1 MKSGLRSVALALAAP
16 TAALIFAV
24 IASSI
29 FLLIAGSNP
38 INAYGDMIEYGSQ
51 LEIQVDILNRAT
63 PLYISGVAAA
73 IGFKMNLF
81 NIGVEGQ
88 YRLAAL
94 FAAYIGALVTL
105 PPVFHIALMLI
116 VAMVVGGAYS
126 GIAGVLKVT
135 RGVNEV
141 ISTIMLN
148 AIAISGLIAFLIKEW
163 QEGGQIQIDSSIR
176 VGTKEIPE
184 SGIMPNINSWLE
196 VFTREIGKGKELTGF
211 LLVAVAVGIA
221 YHIIINRT
229 RFGFDLRASGINPF
243 AARSGGV
250 KDKRMV
256 LGAMVLSGVAA
267 GLVGMAEVAK
277 LGRYNPNFVSGLGF
291 AGIAVALLGRNH
303 PGGIAIAAVVF
314 AFLDI
319 SSGVLQITGSASRE
333 IVYIMQGIIL
343 LAAVISYEVVQ
354 RYRLREEA
362 KLAGDALSEVETACT
377 N

>member
-1 MKSGLRSVALALAAP
+1 MKSNVRSIALALAAP
-16 TAALIFAV
+16 TAALVFAV

-38 INAYGDMIEYGSQ
+38 INAYADMIEYGSQ

-105 PPVFHIALMLI
+105 PPVFHIGLMLL

-148 AIAISGLIAFLIKEW
+148 AIAISGLIAFLVKEW
-163 QEGGQIQIDSSIR
+163 QAGGEIQIDSATR
-176 VGTKEIPE
+176 VGTDQIPE

-196 VFTREIGKGKELTGF
+196 IFTREIGKGKELTGF
-211 LLVAVAVGIA
+211 LLVAVAIGII
-221 YHIIINRT
+221 YHVVINRT

-256 LGAMVLSGVAA
+256 LGAMVLSGMAA

-277 LGRYNPNFVSGLGF
+277 LGSYNPNFVSGLGF
-291 AGIAVALLGRNH
+291 AGIGVALLGRNH
-303 PGGIAIAAVVF
+303 PGGIAIGAIVF

-319 SSGVLQITGSASRE
+319 SSGVLQISGSASRE

-343 LAAVISYEVVQ
+343 LAAVISYEIVQ

-362 KLAGDALSEVETACT
+362 KQAGDALLESVTS
-377 N
+377 

>member
-1 MKSGLRSVALALAAP
+1 MKTNFRSIALALAAP
-16 TAALIFAV
+16 TAALVFAV

-38 INAYGDMIEYGSQ
+38 INAYADMIEYGSQ

-105 PPVFHIALMLI
+105 PPIFHIGLMLI
-116 VAMVVGGAYS
+116 VAMAVGGAYS

-148 AIAISGLIAFLIKEW
+148 AIAISGLIAFLVKEW
-163 QEGGQIQIDSSIR
+163 QEGGEIQIDSATR
-176 VGTKEIPE
+176 VGTEQIPE
-184 SGIMPNINSWLE
+184 SGIMPNINGWLE
-196 VFTREIGKGKELTGF
+196 IFTREIGKGKELTGS
-211 LLVAVAVGIA
+211 LLVAVGVGIV
-221 YHIIINRT
+221 YHIVINLT

-256 LGAMVLSGVAA
+256 LGAMILSGMAA

-303 PGGIAIAAVVF
+303 PGGIAVAAIVF

-343 LAAVISYEVVQ
+343 LAAVISYEIVQ

-362 KLAGDALSEVETACT
+362 KQAGDVLSRGASS
-377 N
+377 

>member
-1 MKSGLRSVALALAAP
+1 MKSNVRSIALALAAP
-16 TAALIFAV
+16 TAALVFAV

-38 INAYGDMIEYGSQ
+38 INAYADMIEYGSQ

-105 PPVFHIALMLI
+105 PPVFHIGLMLL

-148 AIAISGLIAFLIKEW
+148 AIAISGLIAFLVKEW
-163 QEGGQIQIDSSIR
+163 QAGGEIQIDSATR
-176 VGTKEIPE
+176 VGTDQIPE

-196 VFTREIGKGKELTGF
+196 IFTREIGKGKELTGF
-211 LLVAVAVGIA
+211 LLVAVAIGII
-221 YHIIINRT
+221 YHVVINRT

-256 LGAMVLSGVAA
+256 LGAMVLSGMAA

-277 LGRYNPNFVSGLGF
+277 LGSYNPNFVSGLGF
-291 AGIAVALLGRNH
+291 AGIGVALLGRNH
-303 PGGIAIAAVVF
+303 PGGIAIGAIVF

-343 LAAVISYEVVQ
+343 LAAVISYEIVQ

-362 KLAGDALSEVETACT
+362 KQAGDALLESVTS
-377 N
+377 

>member
-1 MKSGLRSVALALAAP
+1 MKTNFRSIALALAAP
-16 TAALIFAV
+16 TAALVFAV

-38 INAYGDMIEYGSQ
+38 INAYADMIEYGSQ

-105 PPVFHIALMLI
+105 PPIFHIGLMLI
-116 VAMVVGGAYS
+116 VAMAVGGAYS

-148 AIAISGLIAFLIKEW
+148 AIAISGLIAFLVKEW
-163 QEGGQIQIDSSIR
+163 QEGGEIQIDSATR
-176 VGTKEIPE
+176 VGTEQIPE

-196 VFTREIGKGKELTGF
+196 IFTREIGKGKELTGF
-211 LLVAVAVGIA
+211 LLVAVGVGIV
-221 YHIIINRT
+221 YHIVINRT

-256 LGAMVLSGVAA
+256 LGAMILSGMAA

-303 PGGIAIAAVVF
+303 HGGIAVAAIVF

-343 LAAVISYEVVQ
+343 LAAVISYEIVQ

-362 KLAGDALSEVETACT
+362 KQAGDVLSRGASS
-377 N
+377 

>member
-1 MKSGLRSVALALAAP
+1 MKNNVRSIALALAAP
-16 TAALIFAV
+16 TAALVFAV
-24 IASSI
+24 LASSI

-38 INAYGDMIEYGSQ
+38 INAYADMIEYGSQ

-105 PPVFHIALMLI
+105 PPVFHIGLMLL

-148 AIAISGLIAFLIKEW
+148 AIAISGLIAFLVKEW
-163 QEGGQIQIDSSIR
+163 QAGGEIQIDSATR
-176 VGTKEIPE
+176 VGTEQIPE

-196 VFTREIGKGKELTGF
+196 IFTREIGKGKELTGF
-211 LLVAVAVGIA
+211 LLVAVAVGIV
-221 YHIIINRT
+221 YHIVVNRT
-229 RFGFDLRASGINPF
+229 RFGFDLRASGMNPF

-256 LGAMVLSGVAA
+256 LGAMVLSGMAA

-277 LGRYNPNFVSGLGF
+277 LGSYNPNFVSGLGF
-291 AGIAVALLGRNH
+291 AGIGVALLGRNH
-303 PGGIAIAAVVF
+303 PGGIAIGAIVF

-343 LAAVISYEVVQ
+343 LAAVISYEIVQ

-362 KLAGDALSEVETACT
+362 KQAGDALSESVTS
-377 N
+377 

>member
-1 MKSGLRSVALALAAP
+1 MKTNFRSIALALAAP
-16 TAALIFAV
+16 TAALVFAV

-38 INAYGDMIEYGSQ
+38 INAYADMIEYGSQ

-105 PPVFHIALMLI
+105 PPIFHIGLMLI
-116 VAMVVGGAYS
+116 VAMAVGGAYS

-148 AIAISGLIAFLIKEW
+148 AIAISGLIAFLVKEW
-163 QEGGQIQIDSSIR
+163 QEGGEIQIDSATR
-176 VGTKEIPE
+176 VGTEQIPE
-184 SGIMPNINSWLE
+184 SGIMPNINGWLE
-196 VFTREIGKGKELTGF
+196 IFTREIGKGKELTGF
-211 LLVAVAVGIA
+211 LLVAVGVGIV
-221 YHIIINRT
+221 YHIVINRT

-256 LGAMVLSGVAA
+256 LGAMILSGMAA

-303 PGGIAIAAVVF
+303 PGGIAVAAIVF

-343 LAAVISYEVVQ
+343 LAAVISYEIVQ

-362 KLAGDALSEVETACT
+362 KQAGDVLSRGASS
-377 N
+377 

>member
-126 GIAGVLKVT
+126 GIAGALKVT

-148 AIAISGLIAFLIKEW
+148 AIAISGLIAFLLKEW
-163 QEGGQIQIDSSIR
+163 QEGGRIQINSSTR

-362 KLAGDALSEVETACT
+362 KQAGDALYEVETS
-377 N
+377 

>member
-1 MKSGLRSVALALAAP
+1 MKTNFRSIALALAAP
-16 TAALIFAV
+16 TAALVFAV

-38 INAYGDMIEYGSQ
+38 INAYADMIEYGSQ

-105 PPVFHIALMLI
+105 PPIFHIGLMLI
-116 VAMVVGGAYS
+116 VAMAVGGAYS

-148 AIAISGLIAFLIKEW
+148 AIAISGLIAFLVKEW
-163 QEGGQIQIDSSIR
+163 QEGGEIQIDSATR
-176 VGTKEIPE
+176 VGTEQIPE
-184 SGIMPNINSWLE
+184 SGIMPNINGWLE
-196 VFTREIGKGKELTGF
+196 IFTREIGKGKELTGF
-211 LLVAVAVGIA
+211 LLVAVGVGIV
-221 YHIIINRT
+221 YHIVINRT

-250 KDKRMV
+250 NDKRMV
-256 LGAMVLSGVAA
+256 LGAMILSGMAA

-303 PGGIAIAAVVF
+303 PGGIAVAAIVF

-333 IVYIMQGIIL
+333 IVYIMQRIIL
-343 LAAVISYEVVQ
+343 LAAVISYEIVQ

-362 KLAGDALSEVETACT
+362 KQAGDVLSRGASS
-377 N
+377 

>member
-1 MKSGLRSVALALAAP
+1 MKTNFRSIALALAAP
-16 TAALIFAV
+16 TAALVFAV

-38 INAYGDMIEYGSQ
+38 INAYADMIEYGSQ

-105 PPVFHIALMLI
+105 QPIFHIGLMLI
-116 VAMVVGGAYS
+116 VAMAVGGAYS

-148 AIAISGLIAFLIKEW
+148 AIAISGLIAFLVKEW
-163 QEGGQIQIDSSIR
+163 QEGGEIQIDSATR
-176 VGTKEIPE
+176 VGTEQIPE

-196 VFTREIGKGKELTGF
+196 IFTREIGKGKELTGF
-211 LLVAVAVGIA
+211 LLVAVGVGIV
-221 YHIIINRT
+221 YHIVINRT

-256 LGAMVLSGVAA
+256 LGAMILSGMAA

-303 PGGIAIAAVVF
+303 PGGIAVAAIVF

-343 LAAVISYEVVQ
+343 LAAVISYEIVQ

-362 KLAGDALSEVETACT
+362 KQAGDVLSRGASS
-377 N
+377 

>member
-1 MKSGLRSVALALAAP
+1 MKSNVRSIALALAAP
-16 TAALIFAV
+16 TAALVFAV

-38 INAYGDMIEYGSQ
+38 INAYADMIEYGSQ

-105 PPVFHIALMLI
+105 PPVFHIGLMLL

-148 AIAISGLIAFLIKEW
+148 AIAISGLIAFLVKEW
-163 QEGGQIQIDSSIR
+163 QAGGEIQIDSATR
-176 VGTKEIPE
+176 VGTDQIPE

-196 VFTREIGKGKELTGF
+196 IFTREIGKGKELTGF
-211 LLVAVAVGIA
+211 LLVAVAIGII
-221 YHIIINRT
+221 YHVVVNRT

-256 LGAMVLSGVAA
+256 LGAMVLSGMAA

-277 LGRYNPNFVSGLGF
+277 LGSYNPNFVSGLGF
-291 AGIAVALLGRNH
+291 AGIGVALLGRNH
-303 PGGIAIAAVVF
+303 PGGIAIGAIVF

-343 LAAVISYEVVQ
+343 LAAVISYEIVQ

-362 KLAGDALSEVETACT
+362 KQAGDALLESVTS
-377 N
+377 

>member
-16 TAALIFAV
+16 TAALVFAV

-362 KLAGDALSEVETACT
+362 KQAGDDLSEVETA
-377 N
+377 

>member
-1 MKSGLRSVALALAAP
+1 MKTNFRSIALALAAP
-16 TAALIFAV
+16 TAALVFAV

-38 INAYGDMIEYGSQ
+38 INAYADMIEYGSQ

-105 PPVFHIALMLI
+105 PPIFHIGLMLI
-116 VAMVVGGAYS
+116 VAMAVGGAYS

-148 AIAISGLIAFLIKEW
+148 AIAISGLISFLVKEW
-163 QEGGQIQIDSSIR
+163 QEGGEIQIDSATR
-176 VGTKEIPE
+176 VGTEQIPE
-184 SGIMPNINSWLE
+184 SGIMPNINGWLE
-196 VFTREIGKGKELTGF
+196 IFTREIGKGKELTGF
-211 LLVAVAVGIA
+211 LLVAVGVGIV
-221 YHIIINRT
+221 YHIVINRT

-250 KDKRMV
+250 NDKRMV
-256 LGAMVLSGVAA
+256 LGAMILSGMAA

-303 PGGIAIAAVVF
+303 PGGIAVAAIVF

-343 LAAVISYEVVQ
+343 LAAVISYEIVQ

-362 KLAGDALSEVETACT
+362 KQAGDVLSRGASS
-377 N
+377 

>member
-1 MKSGLRSVALALAAP
+1 MKTNFRSIALALAAP
-16 TAALIFAV
+16 TAALVFAV

-38 INAYGDMIEYGSQ
+38 INAYADMIEYGSQ

-105 PPVFHIALMLI
+105 PPIFHIGLMLI
-116 VAMVVGGAYS
+116 VAMAVGGAYS

-148 AIAISGLIAFLIKEW
+148 AIAISGLIAFLVKEW
-163 QEGGQIQIDSSIR
+163 QEGGEIQIDSATR
-176 VGTKEIPE
+176 VGTEQIPE
-184 SGIMPNINSWLE
+184 SGIMPNINGWLE
-196 VFTREIGKGKELTGF
+196 IFTREIGKGKELTGF
-211 LLVAVAVGIA
+211 LLVAVGVGIV
-221 YHIIINRT
+221 YHIVINRT

-250 KDKRMV
+250 NDKRMV
-256 LGAMVLSGVAA
+256 LGAMILSGMAA

-303 PGGIAIAAVVF
+303 PGGIAVAAIVF

-343 LAAVISYEVVQ
+343 LAAVISYEIVQ

-362 KLAGDALSEVETACT
+362 KQAGDVLSRGASS
-377 N
+377 

>member
-1 MKSGLRSVALALAAP
+1 MKSNVRSIALALAAP
-16 TAALIFAV
+16 TAALVFAV

-38 INAYGDMIEYGSQ
+38 INAYADMIEYGSQ

-105 PPVFHIALMLI
+105 PPVFHIGLMLL

-148 AIAISGLIAFLIKEW
+148 AIAISGLIAFLVKEW
-163 QEGGQIQIDSSIR
+163 QAGGEIQIDSATR
-176 VGTKEIPE
+176 VGTYQIPE

-196 VFTREIGKGKELTGF
+196 IFTREIGKGKELTGF
-211 LLVAVAVGIA
+211 LLVAVAIGII
-221 YHIIINRT
+221 YHVVINRT

-256 LGAMVLSGVAA
+256 LGAMVLSGMAA

-277 LGRYNPNFVSGLGF
+277 LGSYNPNFVSGLGF
-291 AGIAVALLGRNH
+291 AGIGVALLGRNH
-303 PGGIAIAAVVF
+303 PGGIAIGAIVF

-343 LAAVISYEVVQ
+343 LAAVISYEIVQ

-362 KLAGDALSEVETACT
+362 KQAGDALLESVTS
-377 N
+377 

>member
-1 MKSGLRSVALALAAP
+1 MKTNFRSIALALAAP
-16 TAALIFAV
+16 TAALVFAV

-38 INAYGDMIEYGSQ
+38 INAYADMIEYGSQ

-105 PPVFHIALMLI
+105 PPIFHIGLMLI
-116 VAMVVGGAYS
+116 VAMAVGGAYS

-135 RGVNEV
+135 RGINEV

-148 AIAISGLIAFLIKEW
+148 AIAISGLIAFLVKEW
-163 QEGGQIQIDSSIR
+163 QEGGEIQIDSATR
-176 VGTKEIPE
+176 VGTEQIPE

-196 VFTREIGKGKELTGF
+196 IFTREIGKGKELTGF
-211 LLVAVAVGIA
+211 LLVAVGVGIV
-221 YHIIINRT
+221 YHIVINRT

-256 LGAMVLSGVAA
+256 LGAMILSGMAA

-303 PGGIAIAAVVF
+303 PGGIAVAAIVF

-343 LAAVISYEVVQ
+343 LAAVISYEIVQ

-362 KLAGDALSEVETACT
+362 KQAGDVLSRGASS
-377 N
+377 

>member
-1 MKSGLRSVALALAAP
+1 MKTNFRSIALALAAP
-16 TAALIFAV
+16 TAALVFAV

-29 FLLIAGSNP
+29 FLLIAWSNP
-38 INAYGDMIEYGSQ
+38 INAYADMIEYGSQ

-105 PPVFHIALMLI
+105 PPIFHIGLMLI
-116 VAMVVGGAYS
+116 VAMAVGGAYS

-148 AIAISGLIAFLIKEW
+148 AIAISGLIAFLVKEW
-163 QEGGQIQIDSSIR
+163 QEGGEIQIDSATR
-176 VGTKEIPE
+176 VGTEQIPE
-184 SGIMPNINSWLE
+184 SGIMPNINGWLE
-196 VFTREIGKGKELTGF
+196 IFTREIGKGKELTGF
-211 LLVAVAVGIA
+211 LLVAVGVGIV
-221 YHIIINRT
+221 YHIVINRT

-256 LGAMVLSGVAA
+256 LGAMILSGMAA

-303 PGGIAIAAVVF
+303 PGGIAVAAIVF

-343 LAAVISYEVVQ
+343 LAAVISYEIVQ

-362 KLAGDALSEVETACT
+362 KQAGDVLSRGASS
-377 N
+377 

>member
-1 MKSGLRSVALALAAP
+1 MKSNVRSIALALAAP
-16 TAALIFAV
+16 TAALVFAV

-38 INAYGDMIEYGSQ
+38 INAYADMIEYGSQ

-105 PPVFHIALMLI
+105 PPVFHIGLMLL

-148 AIAISGLIAFLIKEW
+148 AIAISGLIAFLVKEW
-163 QEGGQIQIDSSIR
+163 QAGGEIQIDSATR
-176 VGTKEIPE
+176 VGTDQIPE

-196 VFTREIGKGKELTGF
+196 IFTREIGKGKELTGF
-211 LLVAVAVGIA
+211 LLVAVAIGII
-221 YHIIINRT
+221 YHVVINRT

-256 LGAMVLSGVAA
+256 LGAMVLSGMAA

-277 LGRYNPNFVSGLGF
+277 LGSYNPNFVSGLGF
-291 AGIAVALLGRNH
+291 AGIGVALLGRNH
-303 PGGIAIAAVVF
+303 PGGIAIGAIVF

-333 IVYIMQGIIL
+333 IVYIMQGLIL
-343 LAAVISYEVVQ
+343 LAAVISYEIVQ

-362 KLAGDALSEVETACT
+362 KQAGDALLESVTS
-377 N
+377 

>member
-1 MKSGLRSVALALAAP
+1 MKTNFRSIALALAAP
-16 TAALIFAV
+16 TAALVFAV

-38 INAYGDMIEYGSQ
+38 INAYADMIEYGSQ

-88 YRLAAL
+88 YRLAAI

-105 PPVFHIALMLI
+105 PPIFHIGLMLI
-116 VAMVVGGAYS
+116 VAMAVGGAYS

-148 AIAISGLIAFLIKEW
+148 AIAISGLIAFLVKEW
-163 QEGGQIQIDSSIR
+163 QEGGEIQIDSATR
-176 VGTKEIPE
+176 VGTEQIPE

-196 VFTREIGKGKELTGF
+196 IFTREIGKGKELTGF
-211 LLVAVAVGIA
+211 LLVAAGVGII
-221 YHIIINRT
+221 YHIVINRT

-256 LGAMVLSGVAA
+256 LGAMILSGMAA

-303 PGGIAIAAVVF
+303 PGGIAVAAIVF

-343 LAAVISYEVVQ
+343 LAAVISYEIVQ

-362 KLAGDALSEVETACT
+362 KQAGDVLSRGASS
-377 N
+377 

>member
-1 MKSGLRSVALALAAP
+1 MKSNVRSIALALAAP
-16 TAALIFAV
+16 TAALVFAV

-38 INAYGDMIEYGSQ
+38 INAYADMIEYGSQ

-105 PPVFHIALMLI
+105 LL

-148 AIAISGLIAFLIKEW
+148 AIAISGLIAFLVKEW
-163 QEGGQIQIDSSIR
+163 QAGGEIQIDSATR
-176 VGTKEIPE
+176 VGTDQIPE
-184 SGIMPNINSWLE
+184 SGIMPNINGWLE
-196 VFTREIGKGKELTGF
+196 IFTREIGKGKELTGF
-211 LLVAVAVGIA
+211 LLVAVAIGII
-221 YHIIINRT
+221 YHVVINRT

-256 LGAMVLSGVAA
+256 LGAMVLSGMAA

-277 LGRYNPNFVSGLGF
+277 LGSYNPNFVSGLGF
-291 AGIAVALLGRNH
+291 AGIGVALLGRNH
-303 PGGIAIAAVVF
+303 PGGIAIGAIVF

-343 LAAVISYEVVQ
+343 LAAVISYEIVQ

-362 KLAGDALSEVETACT
+362 KQAGDALSESVTS
-377 N
+377 